1 MKKSELLDLLKDI
14 DDNSDINKTIQEIE
28 GLAKPFNLNSI
39 KLDDFKNILENNSE
53 AKAYYQSAIDSGIG
67 KGVSKFK
74 ENFEKDKLPQLIEE
88 GIKAK
93 SSEGMTEE
101 QKKIKELED
110 KLTSMEEKEAQN
122 KLIETNRSK
131 LKEVQ
136 LSEDLAK
143 YVKTDDDIEFFK
155 NLIANSNA
163 SAIKAK
169 LGDSNYEPPTP
180 SVGGIT
186 KEQFDK
192 MTYKERVDLY
202 NSDKATYDQ
211 LSN

>member
-1 MKKSELLDLLKDI
+1 MAIENVSEI
-14 DDNSDINKTIQEIE
+14 TEYINKNQESEEVKGLIKSFQEPLTRDAVENWCKDGE
-28 GLAKPFNLNSI
+28 GRSWRDSI
-39 KLDDFKNILENNSE
+39 CDIYSQKAVETARTNALE
-53 AKAYYQSAIDSGIG
+53 
-67 KGVSKFK
+67 KFK
-74 ENFEKDKLPQLIEE
+74 KEELPKLQEE
-88 GIKAK
+88 YYRSKIG
-93 SSEGMTEE
+93 EGMTEE

-180 SVGGIT
+180 SAGGIT

>member
-28 GLAKPFNLNSI
+28 GLAKPFDLNSI

-74 ENFEKDKLPQLIEE
+74 ENFEK
-88 GIKAK
+88 
-93 SSEGMTEE
+93 
-101 QKKIKELED
+101 D

-180 SVGGIT
+180 SAGGIT

>member
-1 MKKSELLDLLKDI
+1 
-14 DDNSDINKTIQEIE
+14 
-28 GLAKPFNLNSI
+28 
-39 KLDDFKNILENNSE
+39 
-53 AKAYYQSAIDSGIG
+53 
-67 KGVSKFK
+67 
-74 ENFEKDKLPQLIEE
+74 
-88 GIKAK
+88 
-93 SSEGMTEE
+93 MTEE

-180 SVGGIT
+180 SAGGIT

>member
-1 MKKSELLDLLKDI
+1 MAIENVSEI
-14 DDNSDINKTIQEIE
+14 TEYINKNQESEEVKGLIKSFQEPLTRDAVENWCKDGE
-28 GLAKPFNLNSI
+28 GRSWRDSI
-39 KLDDFKNILENNSE
+39 CDIYSQKAVETARTNALE
-53 AKAYYQSAIDSGIG
+53 
-67 KGVSKFK
+67 KFK
-74 ENFEKDKLPQLIEE
+74 KEELPKSQEE
-88 GIKAK
+88 YYK
-93 SSEGMTEE
+93 SKIGEGMTEE

-180 SVGGIT
+180 SAGGIT